1 MREDLSD
8 HWFGRE
14 GVCVGRR
21 SKGRK
26 SKLIRRIPRV
36 LGQVRKE
43 AQRAVGILIAG
54 EKDANG
60 EGLLDNLTSSTQGR
74 QVFCLLELD
83 KEVSLEEMVEEIQAV
98 DLVLILVDATRYFD
112 EETVVFTVCARELG
126 KPFLVVL
133 DGIEKIIDLDS
144 VIERIENFLNVHR
157 SKIVPISTS
166 EGVGLRG
173 LMLKILEETEGKE
186 VALASK
192 VETFRDVATEMVV
205 RKTSLQNA
213 LIGGVTILPGS
224 DMPLLMAN
232 QMRMVLRI
240 AAIYGEE
247 LTLERAKEL
256 LTVFWGGLTFRAIAR
271 QLLDFLPGLGWVI
284 KGGVAYAGT
293 SAVGKAARKY
303 FEKGLGRL
311 TVRDWKQVLSGGG
324 E

>member
-1 MREDLSD
+1 MREDLND
-8 HWFGRE
+8 HRFGRE

-21 SKGRK
+21 SKGRRY
-26 SKLIRRIPRV
+26 KLIRRIPRV

-54 EKDANG
+54 EKDANR
-60 EGLLDNLTSSTQGR
+60 EGLLDNLTSSTQDR
-74 QVFCLLELD
+74 QVFRLLELN
-83 KEVSLEEMVEEIQAV
+83 KEMSVEEMVEEIQAV
-98 DLVLILVDATRYFD
+98 DLALILLDATQYFD
-112 EETVVFTVCARELG
+112 EETVAFTVCVRELG

-166 EGVGLRG
+166 ERVGLRG
-173 LMLKILEETEGKE
+173 LMFKILEEAEGKE
-186 VALASK
+186 VALASR
-192 VETFRDVATEMVV
+192 VETFRDVATEVVV

-224 DMPLLMAN
+224 DMPILMAN
-232 QMRMVLRI
+232 QMRMVLRV

-256 LTVFWGGLTFRAIAR
+256 LTVFCGGLTFRAVAR
-271 QLLDFLPGLGWVI
+271 QLLDFLPGPGWII

-293 SAVGKAARKY
+293 FAVGKATRKY

-311 TVRDWKQVLSGGG
+311 TFGDWKQVLSGGG